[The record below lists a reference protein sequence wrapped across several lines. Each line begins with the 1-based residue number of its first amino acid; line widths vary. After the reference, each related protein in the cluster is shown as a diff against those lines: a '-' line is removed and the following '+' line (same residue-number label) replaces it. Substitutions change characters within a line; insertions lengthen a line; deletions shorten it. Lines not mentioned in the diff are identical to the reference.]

1 MSGLMEDNWILI
13 ITSAFNLIQYVALVA
28 VKENQ
33 ASHRQGIGKGRSNL
47 IAFPG
52 HCDIFLCYYRKT
64 LQMVVS

>member
-1 MSGLMEDNWILI
+1 MDDNWILK
-13 ITSAFNLIQYVALVA
+13 ITFAFNLIQYVALIV

-33 ASHRQGIGKGRSNL
+33 ALHRQVIRKGRSIL

-52 HCDIFLCYYRKT
+52 NCDIFLCYYRRN